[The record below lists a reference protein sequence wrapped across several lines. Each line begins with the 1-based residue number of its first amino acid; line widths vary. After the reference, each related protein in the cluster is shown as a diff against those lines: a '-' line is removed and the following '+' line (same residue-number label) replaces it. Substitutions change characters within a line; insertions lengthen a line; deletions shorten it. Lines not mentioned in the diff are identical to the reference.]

1 VPGERSWIAR
11 QECPLSFAEEI
22 GGGWMSLGANDQL
35 ILMTAGE
42 GSVQQISGELHGG
55 SILSRN
61 IRRRRDVISKICQ
74 RFSSCLPK

>member
-1 VPGERSWIAR
+1 MPGEQSWIAR

-55 SILSRN
+55 RHLVQKYQKEE
-61 IRRRRDVISKICQ
+61 RRDQ
-74 RFSSCLPK
+74 